1 MPDINLIKEP
11 DYDTWVIT
19 SNHHQLDIRF
29 YALNAWRFD
38 WDWGYDYFSNTLLLG
53 WLSYRRKWNGE
64 TTIYLPFLKT
74 EFSSF

>member
-19 SNHHQLDIRF
+19 SKHHQLDIRF

-38 WDWGYDYFSNTLLLG
+38 WNWGCDYFSNTLFLGLL
-53 WLSYRRKWNGE
+53 SFCTKWNN
-64 TTIYLPFLKT
+64 TKIINLPSLRIESIPF
-74 EFSSF
+74 